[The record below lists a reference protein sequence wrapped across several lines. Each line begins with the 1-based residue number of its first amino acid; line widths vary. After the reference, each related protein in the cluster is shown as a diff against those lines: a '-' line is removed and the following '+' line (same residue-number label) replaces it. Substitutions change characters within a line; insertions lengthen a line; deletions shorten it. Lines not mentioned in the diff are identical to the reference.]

1 MVAIL
6 VTCMCIFVFWSINY
20 KPKYFTKLFFYSIT
34 QLKYLA
40 RMVILYYHPLSFFVL
55 LETLSVLFFF
65 IYFCCS
71 LSNNLKKKIFFF
83 FLSQE
88 LLQCLWS
95 FCLRVNFG
103 ALRTTQQI
111 FKVSVNFFGNSQRVK
126 KTGIS
131 LSQRRLFK
139 GNLSSGDPC
148 QE

>member
-71 LSNNLKKKIFFF
+71 LSNNLKKKFFF
-83 FLSQE
+83 FFESRTFTMPMVILPKGKFW
-88 LLQCLWS
+88 CLKDY
-95 FCLRVNFG
+95 L
-103 ALRTTQQI
+103 ADI
-111 FKVSVNFFGNSQRVK
+111 
-126 KTGIS
+126 
-131 LSQRRLFK
+131 
-139 GNLSSGDPC
+139 
-148 QE
+148 